1 MLMQLAILAAGVAVL
16 AFGAD
21 FFVKGASSLAQR
33 FGISQFVIG
42 LVIVGF
48 GTSTPELAVNLQA
61 AFGGSTDIAIGNVV
75 GSNIANVGI
84 ILGLAAVVAPL
95 AVHLRMVKVELPLMI
110 AISLGLW
117 ALAWFGGIIGRVDGA
132 IMLLAFGAFIVFL
145 LRSSKSEPKDV
156 EDEYTEECEPRRGT
170 GVTIG
175 LIVLGLVMLMGGA
188 SLCVDAAVAL
198 ARMWGMSELLIGLTI
213 VAVGTS
219 LPELASSVAAAYRG
233 NADIAIGNVIGSNI
247 YNILFILGLTAVI
260 QPLPANGETLLWFD
274 LPVMIGFALILVP
287 MMLMGMRITRLNG
300 AILLAGYAGYVAYH
314 LHIAGGA

>member
-1 MLMQLAILAAGVAVL
+1 MLVQFAILAAGVTIL

-42 LVIVGF
+42 LIIVGF
-48 GTSTPELAVNLQA
+48 GTSTPELAVNLKA
-61 AFGGSTDIAIGNVV
+61 ALSGSTDIAIGNVV

-95 AVHLRMVKVELPLMI
+95 AVHLRLVKVELPLMI
-110 AISLGLW
+110 AISFGLW
-117 ALAWFGGIIGRVDGA
+117 AFAWYGGVIGRVDGA
-132 IMLLAFGAFIVFL
+132 IMFAVFIAFLLFL
-145 LRSSKSEPKDV
+145 LRSSRNEPKDV
-156 EDEYTEECEPRRGT
+156 QEEYAEESEPTRGVP
-170 GVTIG
+170 VTIG
-175 LIVLGLVMLMGGA
+175 LILIGLAMLMGGA
-188 SLCVDAAVAL
+188 NLCVDAAVAL

-213 VAVGTS
+213 VAIGTS

-247 YNILFILGLTAVI
+247 YNILFILGLTAMI
-260 QPLPANGETLLWFD
+260 HPLPANGETLLWFD
-274 LPVMIGFALILVP
+274 LPVMVAFALVLVP
-287 MMLMGMRITRLNG
+287 MVLMGMRITRANG
-300 AILLAGYAGYVAYH
+300 FVLLAGYAGYVAYH